1 MKRKES
7 VEKGGGK
14 KTTEEN
20 GFILL
25 PKNKNLKN

>member
-7 VEKGGGK
+7 VERGGK